1 MIRRQRTKK
10 NIQNKTIKTRK
21 IMAKVELPRFMDVWA
36 IIYTAHENN
45 PTERIRLSCIIA
57 RKGVGR

>member
-21 IMAKVELPRFMDVWA
+21 IMAKVELPKG
-36 IIYTAHENN
+36 
-45 PTERIRLSCIIA
+45 IIA
-57 RKGVGR
+57 IHGRMGDYIYRWIIFRYWTDVGPILERY